1 MEKIDYVAT
10 ILLVIISTACYIAA
24 FLQYKEI
31 GPLMNNAYLYAS
43 KAERM
48 SMDKTPYYRQSAV
61 VFFSLGIIFTL
72 NTIDSLLRTTWMIYL
87 EIPMAIAVLVYAV
100 VSTIRIEKKK
110 QK

>member
-1 MEKIDYVAT
+1 MENMDYVAT
-10 ILLVIISTACYIAA
+10 VILVIISAACYIAA
-24 FLQYKEI
+24 FLHFKEI

-48 SMDKTPYYRQSAV
+48 TMDKRPYYRQTAV
-61 VFFSLGIIFTL
+61 VFLTLGIIFTL
-72 NTIDSLLRTTWMIYL
+72 NTSDSIIRTKWMIYL
-87 EIPMAIAVLVYAV
+87 EIPMAFAILVYAV